1 MQAYKKLVTWYEGVK
16 TSHKGHTLWHGTYVG
31 GHLAYFGTVFLEGH
45 TIYALIAG
53 GLFVVVIVGLL
64 LFGEG

>member
-1 MQAYKKLVTWYEGVK
+1 MQTWRKLVDWLHEVK
-16 TSHKGHTLWHGTYVG
+16 ESHKGHSVWHGTYVG

>member
-1 MQAYKKLVTWYEGVK
+1 MQTKEKLVAWLNEVK
-16 TSHKGHTLWHGTYVG
+16 CNHKGHTIWHGTYVG

-53 GLFVVVIVGLL
+53 CLFVVVIVGLL